1 MDFQNILAQDGGFF
15 GGGKYGKGW
24 CIVDPPTNSL
34 LLGVV
39 TSVPLLATIDQE
51 MRPWQC
57 MRTNNRHTHRQRE
70 TEFI

>member
-15 GGGKYGKGW
+15 WGGKYGKGW

-39 TSVPLLATIDQE
+39 TSAPLLATIDQE
-51 MRPWQC
+51 MRP
-57 MRTNNRHTHRQRE
+57 
-70 TEFI
+70 